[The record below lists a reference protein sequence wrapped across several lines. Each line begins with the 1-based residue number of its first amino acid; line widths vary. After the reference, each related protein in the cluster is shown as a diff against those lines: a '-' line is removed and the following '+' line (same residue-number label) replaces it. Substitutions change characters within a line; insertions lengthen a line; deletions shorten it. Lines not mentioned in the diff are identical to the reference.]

1 MEDIKKEIEASR
13 LQQIMTA
20 TEAEERWG
28 LQPGTVRAS
37 CLRGPLSRYI
47 EKGLVRKSGGTWL
60 VTVQAMEKVYGKEL
74 GRVKIINEIERRDNF
89 PVDGEAYVVGQ
100 AEDGRYYFAWGPDY
114 PYAEELPDRDISAG
128 ESGISYHKTE
138 AEAREAMR
146 QAIEAWEN

>member
-1 MEDIKKEIEASR
+1 MEDIKEEIEAAR

-60 VTVQAMEKVYGKEL
+60 VTVQVMEKVYGKEL
-74 GRVKIINEIERRDNF
+74 GRVKIVNEIERRDNC
-89 PVDGEAYVVGQ
+89 PVDGKAYVVGQ
-100 AEDGRYYFAWGPDY
+100 AEDCRYYFAWGPDY
-114 PYAEELPDRDISAG
+114 PYA
-128 ESGISYHKTE
+128 
-138 AEAREAMR
+138 
-146 QAIEAWEN
+146 

>member
-1 MEDIKKEIEASR
+1 MEDIKEEIEAAR

-60 VTVQAMEKVYGKEL
+60 VTVQAMEETYGKEI
-74 GRVKIINEIERRDNF
+74 KKM
-89 PVDGEAYVVGQ
+89 
-100 AEDGRYYFAWGPDY
+100 ED
-114 PYAEELPDRDISAG
+114 
-128 ESGISYHKTE
+128 ESCKSD
-138 AEAREAMR
+138 
-146 QAIEAWEN
+146 